1 MIDLPDLIEKK
12 NILHFH
18 FCYVGA
24 ALCSPSRYVALS
36 GNYPHRGNRQ
46 AGTWKVN
53 YQYSQFREG
62 QQSIADVLKS
72 NGYHTAMMGKW

>member
-1 MIDLPDLIEKK
+1 MFV
-12 NILHFH
+12 HVH
-18 FCYVGA
+18 VHVGT
-24 ALCSPSRYVALS
+24 ALCAPSRYTLLS

-53 YQYSQFREG
+53 YQYNQFRDG

-72 NGYHTAMMGKW
+72 NNYHTAMMGKWHIGGEF